1 MSKAT
6 VDVLAEL
13 HAKLAEKMKAK
24 LESGEATAADF
35 AAIAKFLKDNN
46 IEADL
51 RDPNSAAG
59 QLAKKFSEEMS
70 LPFPGEVP
78 LQ

>member
-35 AAIAKFLKDNN
+35 AAIAKFLKDNG

-51 RDPNSAAG
+51 RNPNTPAG
-59 QLAKKFSEEMS
+59 ALAKAAAEMS